1 MSIDI
6 NMREKNYKD
15 AQRLFIN
22 GLQKPHSNVTGKK
35 AEENFEFVTKYL
47 ASSGDQESKWMI
59 ETANNLEQ

>member
-6 NMREKNYKD
+6 NMREKKLQRCSTSLYKW
-15 AQRLFIN
+15 APEATFECNR
-22 GLQKPHSNVTGKK
+22 KK